1 MKDKLKKEL
10 SSNIVNLM
18 NVINV
23 VDENTMDDYSFLSIL
38 LLQVC
43 VDLDKVSKYDINK
56 YEVMVMKYLLLSQLN
71 KNASDNYLNK

>member
-56 YEVMVMKYLLLSQLN
+56 YEVMVMKYLLLSQH
-71 KNASDNYLNK
+71 DNYTLL